1 MAERKFRILFASV
14 VLLQLIGTALV
25 ALQQHRHQQ
34 QLQQQLA
41 FFAAALASAPNALPV
56 TTTASSTSQQPLQ
69 QLLREVIR
77 AELQQRSSG
86 KTAAVAPATPDA
98 PAMTAAAK
106 REQALQFARL
116 PIDGS
121 HDRAEVARER
131 RAVRERGI
139 ERSTR
144 RPGERAGEPVREL
157 DDADSF
163 EERRS
168 GHQARSMERRR
179 SDRTWPE
186 SGRLGTVGSPIAT
199 ITAEAFRSM
208 SGYAVAAA

>member
-106 REQALQFARL
+106 REQELQFAN
-116 PIDGS
+116 S
-121 HDRAEVARER
+121 E
-131 RAVRERGI
+131 AVLGNALASGRWTIRDTEALI
-139 ERSTR
+139 PHLSQLSTR
-144 RPGERAGEPVREL
+144 QRVQLLERFHAAVNRQEL
-157 DDADSF
+157 ELEDI
-163 EERRS
+163 
-168 GHQARSMERRR
+168 
-179 SDRTWPE
+179 PP
-186 SGRLGTVGSPIAT
+186 L
-199 ITAEAFRSM
+199 
-208 SGYAVAAA
+208 